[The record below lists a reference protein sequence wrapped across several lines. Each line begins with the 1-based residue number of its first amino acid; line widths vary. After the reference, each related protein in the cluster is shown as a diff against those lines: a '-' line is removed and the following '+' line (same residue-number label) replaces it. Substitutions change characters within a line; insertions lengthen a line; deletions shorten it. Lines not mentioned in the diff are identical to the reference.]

1 VVRLADKAAEMAKVS
16 AKGGFHLFWGLV
28 VSTVVMAVSIIVL
41 ARVLQPQNYGLFTI
55 ALTAPALMATFR
67 DWGMDQAVIKY
78 TAQYSAEEK
87 PARVRSIVL
96 AGLVFEVI
104 LGLALSFL
112 SLLVS
117 GFIAIDIFRRPITAL
132 IEISSFT
139 ILAGAFST
147 AAQAAFIGREQMKPN
162 SVMLVLQAF
171 FRAVLCP
178 MLVLLGFGVSGA
190 VVGYTVGLLGGGL
203 LGVFLMLKIYKGLSQ
218 KNGSAEPL
226 KVWETMKFMFQY
238 GLPLSFSTIFN
249 TFVLQFYNFLI
260 AIYASNFLIGNYAVA
275 TSFSVLLSFFA
286 APIATMLFPAFSKLD
301 SDKDRETLKVVFQSS
316 IKYSSLLVI
325 PPTVALM
332 ALANPA
338 VSALFGAKYASAP
351 LFLALYAVNYLL
363 TAFGLYSTGTLISG
377 QGETRLYLKLAIV
390 TTVTGTALAV
400 LLVPTFGVVGLIITT
415 VLDGV
420 PTLAILLYWI
430 KKHYDASVD
439 WAFSAK
445 ILVSSAASGALAYF
459 FVSFVS
465 LSSWPK
471 LIIGLAVF
479 AAAFLLSVTA
489 TRALKKPDI
498 DALRLMT
505 SSLGPLSGI
514 INKVL
519 NVIERLVSLSF
530 A

>member
-1 VVRLADKAAEMAKVS
+1 VVRLAGKAAEMAKVS

-41 ARVLQPQNYGLFTI
+41 ARVLQPQDYGLYTI
-55 ALTAPALMATFR
+55 ALAAPGLIGTFR
-67 DWGMDQAVIKY
+67 DWGMNLAVTKY
-78 TAQYSAEEK
+78 TAQYSAEDK
-87 PARVRSIVL
+87 PGRVRSIVL
-96 AGLVFEVI
+96 VGLVFEVI
-104 LGLALSFL
+104 FGLALSFL
-112 SLLVS
+112 SLLLS
-117 GFIAIDIFRRPITAL
+117 GFIATDIFRRPITTL

-147 AAQAAFIGREQMKPN
+147 AAGAAFIGWEQMQPN
-162 SVMLVLQAF
+162 SVMLVLQAL

-178 MLVLLGFGVSGA
+178 MLVLLGFGASGA

-203 LGVFLMLKIYKGLSQ
+203 VGVFLMLNIYKGLSQ
-218 KNGSAEPL
+218 ENGFAEPL

-238 GLPLSFSTIFN
+238 GLPLSFSNIFN
-249 TFVLQFYNFLI
+249 IFVLQFYNFLI

-275 TSFSVLLSFFA
+275 TNFAVLLTFFTT
-286 APIATMLFPAFSKLD
+286 PIGTMLFPAFSKLD
-301 SDKDRETLKVVFQSS
+301 SGKDRETLKVVFQTS
-316 IKYSSLLVI
+316 IKYSCLLVI

-338 VSALFGAKYASAP
+338 VSALFGAEYASAP

-363 TAFGLYSTGTLISG
+363 VVFGAFSTGALISG
-377 QGETRLYLKLAIV
+377 QGETGLFLELAIV
-390 TTVTGTALAV
+390 NVVTGIALAV

-415 VLDGV
+415 ILDAV
-420 PTLAILLYWI
+420 PALAISLHWV

-439 WAFSAK
+439 WASSAK
-445 ILVSSAASGALAYF
+445 ILVSSAASGALTYF
-459 FVSFVS
+459 VVSLVS

-471 LIIGLAVF
+471 LIVGLAVF
-479 AAAFLLSVTA
+479 ATGFLLSVTA
-489 TRALKKPDI
+489 TRALKKSDI

-505 SSLGPLSGI
+505 SSLGPLSSI
-514 INKVL
+514 TSKIL
-519 NVIERLVSLSF
+519 NVLERLVV

>member
-1 VVRLADKAAEMAKVS
+1 LAKVS

-28 VSTVVMAVSIIVL
+28 VSTVVMAVGIIVL
-41 ARVLQPQNYGLFTI
+41 ARVLQPQDYGLYTI
-55 ALTAPALMATFR
+55 ALAASGLIGTFR
-67 DWGMDQAVIKY
+67 DWGMNSAMTKY
-78 TAQYSAEEK
+78 MAQYSAEEK
-87 PARVRSIVL
+87 PGRVRSILL

-112 SLLVS
+112 SLLLS

-147 AAQAAFIGREQMKPN
+147 AAQAAFTGWEQMKPN
-162 SVMLVLQAF
+162 SVMLVFQAF

-178 MLVLLGFGVSGA
+178 VLVILGFGVSGA

-203 LGVFLMLKIYKGLSQ
+203 VGVFLMLKIYEGLSQ
-218 KNGSAEPL
+218 KNGFAEPL

-238 GLPLSFSTIFN
+238 ALPLSFSIIFN
-249 TFVLQFYNFLI
+249 TFLLQFYNFII

-275 TSFSVLLSFFA
+275 TNFSVLLGFLV

-301 SDKDRETLKVVFQSS
+301 SDKDRETLKIVFQSS

-325 PPTVALM
+325 PPTVALI

-363 TAFGLYSTGTLISG
+363 TVFGVYSAGALIPG
-377 QGETRLYLKLAIV
+377 QGETGLFLKIAIV
-390 TTVTGTALAV
+390 TAVTGITLAV
-400 LLVPTFGVVGLIITT
+400 LLVPTLGVVGLIITT
-415 VLDGV
+415 ILDGV
-420 PTLAILLYWI
+420 PGLAIALHWI

-439 WAFSAK
+439 WASSAK
-445 ILVSSAASGALAYF
+445 ILVSSALSGALTYF
-459 FVSFVS
+459 VVSFVS

-479 AAAFLLSVTA
+479 GAGFLLSVTA
-489 TRALKKPDI
+489 TRALRKSDI

-505 SSLGPLSGI
+505 SSLGPLTSI
-514 INKVL
+514 TNKIL
-519 NVIERLVSLSF
+519 NVLERLVSLSF